1 MRYGDTQYLHVNLK
15 GEIKMDKQSYTIQEV
30 IELTIN
36 NLAEISVPV
45 SLSEGIAI
53 PIMGAISN
61 LQLVLKAMN
70 DENTKK
76 EEPIDGRETDA

>member
-1 MRYGDTQYLHVNLK
+1 
-15 GEIKMDKQSYTIQEV
+15 MDKQSYTIQEV
-30 IELTIN
+30 IELTIR

-70 DENTKK
+70 DEDAKK